1 MLSNL
6 IALLNQ
12 RTDTDAN
19 VGTYEIVTKVD
30 IPVLPIDEL
39 KSHRPLNVIAV
50 RSISCVKLM
59 MKNVSDAGFQ
69 ADVNSGTRLANAYM
83 TTVKCN

>member
-6 IALLNQ
+6 IALLYQ
-12 RTDTDAN
+12 RADTDAN
-19 VGTYEIVTKVD
+19 ADTYKIVTELG

-39 KSHRPLNVIAV
+39 KFHTPLNVIAV

-59 MKNVSDAGFQ
+59 MKNVPDAGFQ
-69 ADVNSGTRLANAYM
+69 ADVNSGTRLANKYM